1 MSKQNQPR
9 ISEWVEQINIG
20 EVIGSRIAL
29 KKSGNS
35 LVGLCPFHQDTK
47 PSLSVSE
54 QKKIFKCFVC
64 GEAGNALSFVK
75 KYDRLEFK
83 QAVAKIAQETGL
95 PNPLAQRK
103 PQDTKP
109 RLQDET
115 QALAALQS
123 FFQKSF
129 PKSAIAAEFVASR
142 KLSVASLERFQLG
155 FAPNKQDQAAFLAQ
169 FEDKTLEQAGII
181 TANKEPYFRNRFIF
195 PIRDTSGKTIAFGG
209 RAVYP
214 DQTPK
219 YLNSAS
225 SEIFQKKRHLYG
237 LFEYLQDRQASD
249 HLLVVEGYMD
259 VVMLWQHGVTNAVA
273 SLGTALGEEQFKL
286 LWRYRDTIV
295 LCFDGDKAGEQA
307 AKKAAERSLAV
318 ISTHKHVKLVFLPSG
333 EDPDSYVQKVGKTGW
348 RDFMDQAMPLS
359 EFIAASLKSQET
371 AEGKAEE
378 FAKWNQE
385 LQKIPDPLLKNLL
398 YQQLVEA
405 TGIRPKNQLDE
416 QALEAPQTHQFMGR
430 EARYPFNQAKQQPQ
444 PIRKKIQAEKNLEE
458 RLIMII
464 GAILHRGLTE
474 SHREALEKLL
484 SKLKPL
490 AEKFPNIQK
499 SIELFAL
506 LLAEGV
512 NSSIPQLLAK
522 CMYLGKTEP
531 EIYLAAFEQQLI
543 VEKGVEKGD
552 FEVDV
557 DKCINKII
565 SYALQ
570 LVTRLQKQ
578 KKPLTARPKWLRV
591 ET

>member
-9 ISEWVEQINIG
+9 INEWIEQINIG
-20 EVIGSRIAL
+20 EVIGSRIGL

-64 GEAGNALSFVK
+64 GEAGNALAFVK

-95 PNPLAQRK
+95 KNPLAERK
-103 PQDTKP
+103 PQAAKP
-109 RLQDET
+109 RLQDELE
-115 QALAALQS
+115 ALRALQS
-123 FFQKSF
+123 FFQQSF
-129 PKSAIAAEFVASR
+129 PKSAIAAEFVESR

-155 FAPNKQDQAAFLAQ
+155 FAPSKQDQASFLAQ
-169 FEDKTLEQAGII
+169 FESKTLEQAGII

-214 DQTPK
+214 DQNPK

-225 SEIFQKKRHLYG
+225 SEIFQKKRQLYG

-295 LCFDGDKAGEQA
+295 LCFDGDRAGEQA
-307 AKKAAERSLAV
+307 AKKAAQRCLAV
-318 ISTHKHVKLVFLPSG
+318 ISTHKHVKIVFLPSG

-348 RDFMDQAMPLS
+348 RDFILEAMPLS

-371 AEGKAEE
+371 AEAKAEE
-378 FAKWNQE
+378 FSKWNQE
-385 LQKIPDPLLKNLL
+385 LQKIPDPLLQNLL

-405 TGIRPKNQLDE
+405 TGIKPKTQTDE
-416 QALEAPQTHQFMGR
+416 QVLQAPQTQQFMDRQGG
-430 EARYPFNQAKQQPQ
+430 YKFNQASQQLQ
-444 PIRKKIQAEKNLEE
+444 PTRKKIQAEKNLEE
-458 RLIMII
+458 RLRVII
-464 GAILHRGLTE
+464 GGILHRGVKE
-474 SHREALEKLL
+474 SNHKQLESLL
-484 SKLKPL
+484 SKLKAL
-490 AEKFPNIQK
+490 EEKFPNIQK
-499 SIELFAL
+499 PIELFAL
-506 LLAEGV
+506 LLAEGG

-522 CMYLGKTEP
+522 CLYLGKTEP

-543 VEKGVEKGD
+543 IEKGVLKED

-570 LVTRLQKQ
+570 LITRLEKK
-578 KKPLTARPKWLRV
+578 KKPLSARPKWLRV